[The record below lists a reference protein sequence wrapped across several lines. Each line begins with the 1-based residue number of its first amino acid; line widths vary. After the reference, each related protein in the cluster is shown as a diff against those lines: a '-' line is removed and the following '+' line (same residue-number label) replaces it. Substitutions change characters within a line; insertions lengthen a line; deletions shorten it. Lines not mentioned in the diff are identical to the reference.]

1 MLSDYPITV
10 IKMGG
15 TSQNL
20 IPYQNVKSTIL
31 NLKQLNQ
38 KVFIVVSALSK
49 VTNLLFDN
57 PIDCEKQLINIHTE
71 FIKKL
76 GFSIDYEQEVINNIK
91 FIIDFVFST
100 TKKDDTNRICLGE
113 NLSSKILNSFL
124 NYPEKDKIKSHVLLA
139 TQLLKFNSENQTLK
153 SLVVNPTEIIKNFE
167 QNNVIITQGFIA
179 NNFKGNPVILM
190 GRGSSDTSGAVF
202 AKFLKAKQYQI
213 WTDVSGVYNIDP
225 RLTNKPIIF
234 NKLDFNMAQEM
245 AGMGAKVLHP
255 YSIKPCQE
263 ENIPI
268 ILKNSFDIN
277 NKGTLISNETSSH
290 PSFTLQNKIWLIK
303 IKTLNMWHGIGF
315 AADIFDIFSKQKI
328 DIDIITTSAFEIT
341 ITTKSKNNLQSLQK
355 AVFAL
360 AKQYQID
367 VIKNCNQV
375 SVIYP
380 NIISPLL
387 NKIHQISTKYQ
398 IELEAISSNNYS
410 ISFILKENAN
420 AKELLLELS
429 NSKLDI

>member
-1 MLSDYPITV
+1 
-10 IKMGG
+10 
-15 TSQNL
+15 
-20 IPYQNVKSTIL
+20 
-31 NLKQLNQ
+31 
-38 KVFIVVSALSK
+38 
-49 VTNLLFDN
+49 
-57 PIDCEKQLINIHTE
+57 
-71 FIKKL
+71 
-76 GFSIDYEQEVINNIK
+76 
-91 FIIDFVFST
+91 
-100 TKKDDTNRICLGE
+100 
-113 NLSSKILNSFL
+113 
-124 NYPEKDKIKSHVLLA
+124 
-139 TQLLKFNSENQTLK
+139 
-153 SLVVNPTEIIKNFE
+153 
-167 QNNVIITQGFIA
+167 
-179 NNFKGNPVILM
+179 M